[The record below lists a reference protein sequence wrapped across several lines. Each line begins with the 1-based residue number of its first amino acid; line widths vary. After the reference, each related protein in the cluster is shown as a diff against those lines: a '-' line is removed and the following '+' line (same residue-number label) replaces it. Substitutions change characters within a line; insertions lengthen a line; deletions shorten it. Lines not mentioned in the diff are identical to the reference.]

1 MYETVGSKCEFECS
15 LLGSCFV
22 LFCFWS
28 EAGIE
33 QNTTF
38 LLGFNM
44 VPSLTCREEP
54 EAGDVRMWICQRN
67 RPWQR
72 LALEGGRGG
81 VTWGGKPEHGVM
93 EQSAPQ
99 IQPLRQA
106 GGRKGR
112 ARGRGA
118 G

>member
-1 MYETVGSKCEFECS
+1 MYKTVGSKCKFECS

-22 LFCFWS
+22 LFSFWS

-44 VPSLTCREEP
+44 VPSLTCRVEP

-72 LALEGGRGG
+72 LALGGGRGG

-99 IQPLRQA
+99 TQPLRQA
-106 GGRKGR
+106 GGGKGR
-112 ARGRGA
+112 AGYDK
-118 G
+118 